1 MIDLRGKTEQAL
13 RYVGKVATPVVHT
26 VAYTLTGDVLVKR
39 KFLKQLPFLVFLL
52 MLSRFYVNNRFSY
65 EAELRELNK
74 LKSEMVDKR
83 YRSLTISKELME
95 MGRQSRIEQRLKRM
109 GSELQD
115 ARTPLIMVK
124 E

>member
-1 MIDLRGKTEQAL
+1 M
-13 RYVGKVATPVVHT
+13 RYVGKVVAPVVHT

-52 MLSRFYVNNRFSY
+52 MLSLFYVNNRFSY